1 MLRQYVVA
9 RGISVIVGAVWKT
22 RLPRCS
28 EHANVAALHRTLRH
42 GAGQPIQK
50 ACRNLTRAASFT
62 RLARLSGEG
71 RMLEKSLHRQT
82 LGISLL
88 LLSGCDVAHNARR
101 DLTRLVHSDPFT
113 ASKPAPAA
121 RVASAPTKPPVAAAV
136 DPKPEPPKAE
146 PPREASAPAS
156 VSLIGK
162 SEGQVR
168 ALLGPPTSV
177 EERAPGKTW
186 HYRDGQCSA
195 DVQLYPDVQTRQF
208 GTLAYEV
215 KSDDNT
221 DEGRRGCMAQFSSRA
236 QSRGG

>member
-1 MLRQYVVA
+1 
-9 RGISVIVGAVWKT
+9 
-22 RLPRCS
+22 
-28 EHANVAALHRTLRH
+28 
-42 GAGQPIQK
+42 
-50 ACRNLTRAASFT
+50 
-62 RLARLSGEG
+62 
-71 RMLEKSLHRQT
+71 MLEKSLCRQT

-88 LLSGCDVAHNARR
+88 MLSGCDVAHNAQR
-101 DLTRLVHSDPFT
+101 DLTRLVHADPFT
-113 ASKPAPAA
+113 AAKPAPAA
-121 RVASAPTKPPVAAAV
+121 RVASAPAKPAAAV
-136 DPKPEPPKAE
+136 VDSKSEPPSEPPRAE
-146 PPREASAPAS
+146 PPREVPAPAPV

-221 DEGRRGCMAQFSSRA
+221 DEGRRGCVAQFSSRA

>member
-1 MLRQYVVA
+1 
-9 RGISVIVGAVWKT
+9 
-22 RLPRCS
+22 
-28 EHANVAALHRTLRH
+28 
-42 GAGQPIQK
+42 
-50 ACRNLTRAASFT
+50 
-62 RLARLSGEG
+62 
-71 RMLEKSLHRQT
+71 MLEKSLHRQT

-88 LLSGCDVAHNARR
+88 LLSGCDVAHNAQR

-121 RVASAPTKPPVAAAV
+121 RVASAPAKPAAAV
-136 DPKPEPPKAE
+136 VGPATVVDPKAEPTKAE

-221 DEGRRGCMAQFSSRA
+221 DEGRRGCVAQFSSRA

>member
-1 MLRQYVVA
+1 MRCRPQCAARPHQAGALRPLY
-9 RGISVIVGAVWKT
+9 
-22 RLPRCS
+22 RL
-28 EHANVAALHRTLRH
+28 
-42 GAGQPIQK
+42 K
-50 ACRNLTRAASFT
+50 TRAAS
-62 RLARLSGEG
+62 
-71 RMLEKSLHRQT
+71 
-82 LGISLL
+82 
-88 LLSGCDVAHNARR
+88 
-101 DLTRLVHSDPFT
+101 
-113 ASKPAPAA
+113 APA
-121 RVASAPTKPPVAAAV
+121 KPAAAV
-136 DPKPEPPKAE
+136 IDSKSEPPSEPPRAE
-146 PPREASAPAS
+146 PPREVAAPAP

-195 DVQLYPDVQTRQF
+195 NVQLYPDVQTRQF

-221 DEGRRGCMAQFSSRA
+221 DEGRRGCVAQFSSRA

>member
-1 MLRQYVVA
+1 
-9 RGISVIVGAVWKT
+9 
-22 RLPRCS
+22 
-28 EHANVAALHRTLRH
+28 
-42 GAGQPIQK
+42 
-50 ACRNLTRAASFT
+50 
-62 RLARLSGEG
+62 
-71 RMLEKSLHRQT
+71 MLEKSLCRQT

-88 LLSGCDVAHNARR
+88 LLSGCDVAHNAQR

-113 ASKPAPAA
+113 ASKPAPAV
-121 RVASAPTKPPVAAAV
+121 RVASAPAKPAVAPVI
-136 DPKPEPPKAE
+136 DPKPEPPRAE
-146 PPREASAPAS
+146 PPREASVPAS

-195 DVQLYPDVQTRQF
+195 AVQLYPDVQTRQF

-221 DEGRRGCMAQFSSRA
+221 DEGKRGCVAQFSSRA
-236 QSRGG
+236 QSHGG

>member
-1 MLRQYVVA
+1 MLQ
-9 RGISVIVGAVWKT
+9 
-22 RLPRCS
+22 
-28 EHANVAALHRTLRH
+28 
-42 GAGQPIQK
+42 
-50 ACRNLTRAASFT
+50 
-62 RLARLSGEG
+62 
-71 RMLEKSLHRQT
+71 KSLCRQT
-82 LGISLL
+82 LGFGLL
-88 LLSGCDVAHNARR
+88 LLSGCDVAHNAQR

-113 ASKPAPAA
+113 AAKPVPVA
-121 RVASAPTKPPVAAAV
+121 RVASTPAKPAAPAV
-136 DPKPEPPKAE
+136 DPKPEPPKVE
-146 PPREASAPAS
+146 PPKEASAPPS

-221 DEGRRGCMAQFSSRA
+221 DEGRRGCVAQFSSRA

>member
-1 MLRQYVVA
+1 MLQ
-9 RGISVIVGAVWKT
+9 
-22 RLPRCS
+22 
-28 EHANVAALHRTLRH
+28 
-42 GAGQPIQK
+42 
-50 ACRNLTRAASFT
+50 
-62 RLARLSGEG
+62 
-71 RMLEKSLHRQT
+71 KSLCRQT

-88 LLSGCDVAHNARR
+88 LLSGCDVAHNAQR

-113 ASKPAPAA
+113 AAKPAPAT
-121 RVASAPTKPPVAAAV
+121 RVASAPAKPAAPVV

-146 PPREASAPAS
+146 PPREASPPAP
-156 VSLIGK
+156 VNLIGK

-221 DEGRRGCMAQFSSRA
+221 DEGRRGCVAQFGSRA
-236 QSRGG
+236 QSHGG

>member
-1 MLRQYVVA
+1 ML
-9 RGISVIVGAVWKT
+9 K
-22 RLPRCS
+22 
-28 EHANVAALHRTLRH
+28 
-42 GAGQPIQK
+42 
-50 ACRNLTRAASFT
+50 
-62 RLARLSGEG
+62 
-71 RMLEKSLHRQT
+71 KSLCRQT

-88 LLSGCDVAHNARR
+88 LLSGCDVARNAQR
-101 DLTRLVHSDPFT
+101 DLARLVHSDPFT
-113 ASKPAPAA
+113 VSKPAPAPAA
-121 RVASAPTKPPVAAAV
+121 RVASAPAKPSAVAV
-136 DPKPEPPKAE
+136 DPKAE
-146 PPREASAPAS
+146 PPDPRAEPPDPEAEPFRAEPPRETSAVTP

-162 SEGQVR
+162 SESQVR

-221 DEGRRGCMAQFSSRA
+221 DEGRRGCVAQFSSRA

>member
-1 MLRQYVVA
+1 
-9 RGISVIVGAVWKT
+9 
-22 RLPRCS
+22 
-28 EHANVAALHRTLRH
+28 
-42 GAGQPIQK
+42 
-50 ACRNLTRAASFT
+50 
-62 RLARLSGEG
+62 
-71 RMLEKSLHRQT
+71 MLEKSLCRQT

-88 LLSGCDVAHNARR
+88 MLSGCDVAHNAQR
-101 DLTRLVHSDPFT
+101 DLTRLVHADPFT
-113 ASKPAPAA
+113 AAKPAPAA
-121 RVASAPTKPPVAAAV
+121 RVASAPAKLAAAV
-136 DPKPEPPKAE
+136 VDSKSEPPSE
-146 PPREASAPAS
+146 PPRAEPSREVPAPAPV

-221 DEGRRGCMAQFSSRA
+221 DEGRRGCVAQFSSRA

>member
-1 MLRQYVVA
+1 
-9 RGISVIVGAVWKT
+9 
-22 RLPRCS
+22 
-28 EHANVAALHRTLRH
+28 
-42 GAGQPIQK
+42 
-50 ACRNLTRAASFT
+50 
-62 RLARLSGEG
+62 
-71 RMLEKSLHRQT
+71 MLEKSLYLQT
-82 LGISLL
+82 LGTSLL
-88 LLSGCDVAHNARR
+88 LLSGCDVAHNAQR

-113 ASKPAPAA
+113 ASRPAPAA
-121 RVASAPTKPPVAAAV
+121 RIASAPAKSAAATV
-136 DPKPEPPKAE
+136 DTKTEPAKADLPK
-146 PPREASAPAS
+146 EASTPAS

-221 DEGRRGCMAQFSSRA
+221 DEGKRGCVARFSSRA
-236 QSRGG
+236 QSHGD

>member
-1 MLRQYVVA
+1 
-9 RGISVIVGAVWKT
+9 
-22 RLPRCS
+22 
-28 EHANVAALHRTLRH
+28 
-42 GAGQPIQK
+42 
-50 ACRNLTRAASFT
+50 
-62 RLARLSGEG
+62 
-71 RMLEKSLHRQT
+71 MLEKSLYRQT

-88 LLSGCDVAHNARR
+88 LLSGCDVAHNAQR
-101 DLTRLVHSDPFT
+101 DLTRLVHSDRFT
-113 ASKPAPAA
+113 ASKAAPAT
-121 RVASAPTKPPVAAAV
+121 RVATAPAKSTATAAAAPATV
-136 DPKPEPPKAE
+136 EPKPEPRTE
-146 PPREASAPAS
+146 PAREASAPAA
-156 VSLIGK
+156 VNLIGK

-195 DVQLYPDVQTRQF
+195 NVQLYPDVQTRQF

-221 DEGRRGCMAQFSSRA
+221 DEGKRGCVAQFSSRA

>member
-1 MLRQYVVA
+1 
-9 RGISVIVGAVWKT
+9 
-22 RLPRCS
+22 
-28 EHANVAALHRTLRH
+28 
-42 GAGQPIQK
+42 
-50 ACRNLTRAASFT
+50 
-62 RLARLSGEG
+62 
-71 RMLEKSLHRQT
+71 MLEKSLCRQT

-88 LLSGCDVAHNARR
+88 LLSGCDVAHNAQR

-121 RVASAPTKPPVAAAV
+121 RIASAPAKPPAPAVAVA
-136 DPKPEPPKAE
+136 DPKTEPPKTD
-146 PPREASAPAS
+146 PPREAPVPTS

-221 DEGRRGCMAQFSSRA
+221 DEGRRGCVAQFSSRA

>member
-1 MLRQYVVA
+1 MLQ
-9 RGISVIVGAVWKT
+9 
-22 RLPRCS
+22 
-28 EHANVAALHRTLRH
+28 
-42 GAGQPIQK
+42 
-50 ACRNLTRAASFT
+50 
-62 RLARLSGEG
+62 
-71 RMLEKSLHRQT
+71 KSLYRQT

-88 LLSGCDVAHNARR
+88 MLSGCDVAHNAQR
-101 DLTRLVHSDPFT
+101 DLARLVHSDPFT
-113 ASKPAPAA
+113 APKPAPAA
-121 RVASAPTKPPVAAAV
+121 RVASAPAKPPPATVAV
-136 DPKPEPPKAE
+136 SDPKAE
-146 PPREASAPAS
+146 PPKTEPPQEAIMPAPL
-156 VSLIGK
+156 SLIGK
-162 SEGQVR
+162 SEGEVR

-221 DEGRRGCMAQFSSRA
+221 DEGRRSCVAQFSSRA